1 MSTTSHHRDTL
12 AGIAADIRR
21 CSVAVA
27 QVAAELERP
36 AATIEAQLTE
46 LLNAMRVQA
55 ELAAWDE
62 AHGHLDSAAQHRATG
77 RALKARAMALI
88 EEA

>member
-1 MSTTSHHRDTL
+1 
-12 AGIAADIRR
+12 
-21 CSVAVA
+21 VAVA

-36 AATIEAQLTE
+36 APTLEAQLTE
-46 LLNAMRVQA
+46 LLASMRVQA

-62 AHGHLDSAAQHRATG
+62 AHGHAESAAQHRATG
-77 RALKARAMALI
+77 RALKARALALI